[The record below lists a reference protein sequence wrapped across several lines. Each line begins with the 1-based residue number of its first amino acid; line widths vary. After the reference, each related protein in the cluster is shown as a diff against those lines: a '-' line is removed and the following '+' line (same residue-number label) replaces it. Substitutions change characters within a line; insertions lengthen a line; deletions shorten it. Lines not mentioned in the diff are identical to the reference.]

1 MSRAIE
7 ASRGRA
13 IEARRARAILTLAR
27 VAVAVAL
34 IGMAAG
40 AALVWFTSAAADRQ
54 LAEAWARAWA
64 YDHLNPVGIFK
75 AQQGGLPPAF
85 VLPEQ
90 IAAMQMLRRM
100 LAAGALIALPLAAGV
115 TMLVR
120 SRWIAT
126 ARKAVLDQILRG
138 SRIATAQELAALVA
152 RGKPQGQPLR
162 LGGVPIPPGDEARH
176 MLLAGKSGSGKTTAL
191 HALAGQIEARGE
203 CGLIFDPDGSYTEHF
218 YRPERGD
225 VILNPWDGRSARW
238 NPLADVAGLA
248 DAYRIAAVLL
258 PKPKQVGEAGVWYDQ
273 ARTVLAHILDHQA
286 RAGSAS
292 LDALAATLNSASAE
306 HLRAIAYATPA
317 ARVFE
322 AHGERATASV
332 LFMMGLAARTVSTLA
347 AVPESAP
354 AFSFDRFYAGLAEDE
369 GLPKPFVF
377 LAAPRR
383 YREVAAPI
391 VAAMIDAAASAI
403 LQREPGNRCNAWLF
417 LDELASLPPIQSL
430 LTLLP
435 EGRKHRA
442 CVVIAFQS
450 IAQLRQAYGNEGAEV
465 ITGQTATQLLMA
477 VGDTASAKWGVE
489 LLGTIEVEHQRA
501 SETLGPAKQGHG
513 SLASHRE
520 RKSLVIDAELMGLG
534 IGEAFLR
541 LSGYPIARVR
551 IEPGAPRL
559 AIAPAFVPAPAAPSP
574 APADAATPTPPTRI
588 EDREDWLSLGGP
600 F

>member
-1 MSRAIE
+1 MNRAIE
-7 ASRGRA
+7 ANRGRA

-34 IGMAAG
+34 IGMAIG
-40 AALVWFTSAAADRQ
+40 VILVWFTSTSADRQ

-64 YDHLNPVGIFK
+64 YDHLNPVGIFNV
-75 AQQGGLPPAF
+75 QQRAGFAPAF
-85 VLPEQ
+85 VSPEQ

-100 LAAGALIALPLAAGV
+100 LAAGALIALPLATGI

-126 ARKAVLDQILRG
+126 ARKAALDQILRG

-152 RGKPQGQPLR
+152 RGNQQGQPLR
-162 LGGVPIPPGDEARH
+162 LGGVPIPPQDEARH

-191 HALAGQIEARGE
+191 HALGGQIEARGE
-203 CGLIFDPDGSYTEHF
+203 CALIFDPDGSYTEHF
-218 YRPERGD
+218 YRRERGD
-225 VILNPWDGRSARW
+225 VILDPWDDRSARW
-238 NPLADVAGLA
+238 NPLADVASLA
-248 DAYRIAAVLL
+248 DAYRVAAVLL

-286 RAGSAS
+286 RGRSAS

-306 HLRAIAYATPA
+306 HLRAIVANTPA

-347 AVPESAP
+347 TVPESAP
-354 AFSFDRFYAGLAEDE
+354 AFSFDAFFAGLADHA
-369 GLPKPFVF
+369 GAKPFVF

-383 YREVAAPI
+383 YREAAAPI
-391 VAAMIDAAASAI
+391 VAAWIDAAASAI
-403 LQREPGNRCNAWLF
+403 LQREPGAGCNAWLF

-450 IAQLRQAYGNEGAEV
+450 IAQLRQTYGNEGAEI

-477 VGDTASAKWGVE
+477 LGDTASAKWGVE

-501 SETLGPAKQGHG
+501 SETLGPTKQGQG

-541 LSGYPIARVR
+541 LSGLPVAKVR
-551 IEPGAPRL
+551 IEPGASRP
-559 AIAPAFVPAPAAPSP
+559 AIAPAFVPASAAPP
-574 APADAATPTPPTRI
+574 PEPIDTATPTPPTRI
-588 EDREDWLSLGGP
+588 EDREDWLSIGGS